1 MAQLLRAFSKFF
13 NKHPLAGNGL
23 VYGSLYVGAEFS
35 QQTITR
41 KFLMKPPQDID
52 KPTLGRYAIMGTFVY
67 SPILYNWY
75 KWLDKTFPGT
85 AKRIIVRKLLLD
97 QFILTPP
104 LLVIFFTGMSLMER
118 QSNILEECK
127 QKFLPTFARSCLFWM
142 PAQTLNFL
150 LVPPKFRVVYVGSCA
165 FAWVN
170 ILCWVKRQK
179 MTTPTSASSASA
191 VMPTSPS
198 SASTSIDAQ

>member
-1 MAQLLRAFSKFF
+1 MAQLLRAFSRFF

-41 KFLMKPPQDID
+41 KFLTDPPQDID

-75 KWLDKTFPGT
+75 KWLDRTFPGT

-104 LLVIFFTGMSLMER
+104 LLVIFFTGMSLMEL

-142 PAQTLNFL
+142 PAQTLNFM
-150 LVPPKFRVVYVGSCA
+150 LVPRRVRGV
-165 FAWVN
+165 
-170 ILCWVKRQK
+170 LCLRLGEHPVLGQ
-179 MTTPTSASSASA
+179 TTKDDLSN
-191 VMPTSPS
+191 
-198 SASTSIDAQ
+198 Q

>member
-1 MAQLLRAFSKFF
+1 MATLLRGFSNFF

-41 KFLMKPPQDID
+41 KFLTDPPQDLD
-52 KPTLGRYAIMGTFVY
+52 KPTLGRYAIMGTFIY

-85 AKRIIVRKLLLD
+85 ARRIIVRKLLLD

-118 QSNILEECK
+118 QSNIMEECK
-127 QKFLPTFARSCLFWM
+127 QKFVPTFARSCLFWM
-142 PAQTLNFL
+142 PAQTVNFL

-165 FAWVN
+165 LAWVN

-179 MTTPTSASSASA
+179 MTAKSSE
-191 VMPTSPS
+191 TH
-198 SASTSIDAQ
+198 